1 MKLKRDYIK
10 NPLKRNEFPEPED
23 VKYLFLHL
31 NYSKEECAKVCNCS
45 PNKIQVVCKQN
56 SFVKTKEQR
65 TEQRRRTNL
74 QKYGCINVSQ
84 NSSIKEKKK
93 ETTFKNYGVE
103 NPAQSR
109 IVFNKIKE
117 TCLERYGV
125 ESSNS
130 TQEKKQKIRETVLQK
145 YNVDNVMKNVDI
157 KKKQQNT
164 CKKKYGYPN
173 AISNPKIKQKR
184 QKTCMERYGCKSLF
198 GSIYFKTKVRQTF
211 LQKYGVD
218 NPMKIE
224 EVVQKVKSNID
235 IVRRKILEKMPQT
248 LEKIYVTKRKN
259 KSFNTSKIEDDF
271 YNLLCTKFNN
281 VQRQYKTEKYPFLCD
296 FYIPD
301 IDLYIEYNGNWTHGK
316 ELFCYNNINHL
327 IRLDYLIERSKTSDY
342 YQQAIYTW
350 TELDVKKQ
358 KTAKENNLNYLCF
371 YNKKQFLD
379 WFEKQ

>member
-1 MKLKRDYIK
+1 MKLKRDYFK

-23 VKYLFLHL
+23 VKYLFLYL

-93 ETTFKNYGVE
+93 ETTLKNYGVE
-103 NPAQSR
+103 NPAQSK
-109 IVFNKIKE
+109 IVFNRIKE
-117 TCLERYGV
+117 TCFKKYGV

-248 LEKIYVTKRKN
+248 LEKIYATKRKN

-316 ELFCYNNINHL
+316 EPFCYNNINHL
-327 IRLDYLIERSKTSDY
+327 IRLDYLIEHSKTSDY

>member
-1 MKLKRDYIK
+1 MKLKRDYFK

-74 QKYGCINVSQ
+74 LKYGCINVSQ

-93 ETTFKNYGVE
+93 ETTLKNYGVE

-130 TQEKKQKIRETVLQK
+130 TEEKKQKIRKTVLQK

-248 LEKIYVTKRKN
+248 LEKIYATKRKN

-316 ELFCYNNINHL
+316 EPFCYNNINHL

>member
-1 MKLKRDYIK
+1 MKLKRDYFK

-23 VKYLFLHL
+23 VKYLFLDL
-31 NYSKEECAKVCNCS
+31 NYSREECAKVCNCS

-74 QKYGCINVSQ
+74 LKYGCINVSQ

-103 NPAQSR
+103 NPAQSK

-130 TQEKKQKIRETVLQK
+130 TEEKKQKIKETVLQK

-248 LEKIYVTKRKN
+248 LEKVYATKRKN

-316 ELFCYNNINHL
+316 EPFCYNNINHL

-358 KTAKENNLNYLCF
+358 KTAKQNNLNYLCF